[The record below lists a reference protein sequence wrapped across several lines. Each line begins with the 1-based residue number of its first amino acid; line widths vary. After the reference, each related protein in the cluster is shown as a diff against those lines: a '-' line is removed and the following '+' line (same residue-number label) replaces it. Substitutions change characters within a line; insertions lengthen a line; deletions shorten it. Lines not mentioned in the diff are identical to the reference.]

1 MTAPLIF
8 PAHCDTK
15 IQTAHLAL
23 AENSLYNALCGLL
36 WLALRRNTVTG
47 VLSATCLCAQV
58 WLQQFAWTEAEKPG
72 RLADRCEHMTCPA
85 SAASL
90 DEEPM
95 FCVETALKALYWS
108 TLVYRYDE
116 MAPDHTR
123 DPEDLKVILRLRGA
137 AACQDMAEA

>member
-15 IQTAHLAL
+15 NQTADLAL

-47 VLSATCLCAQV
+47 LLSASCPCAQV
-58 WLQQFAWTEAEKPG
+58 WLQQFAWTETEKPS